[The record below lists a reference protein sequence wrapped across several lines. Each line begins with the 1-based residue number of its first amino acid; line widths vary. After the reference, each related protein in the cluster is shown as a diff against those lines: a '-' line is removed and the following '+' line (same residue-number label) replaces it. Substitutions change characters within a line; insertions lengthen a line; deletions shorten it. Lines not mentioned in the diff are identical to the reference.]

1 MQLRTLFSRHHR
13 FCKPRA
19 TRLNERLAAANA
31 SYHARLSA
39 ENLRK
44 SLSLD
49 KDGVMEQTLVESSDR
64 QTSEGSTQVENSE
77 YSSDHT
83 PQHATKPNIPEN
95 LSHHTS
101 YHAAQPIMFENCD
114 NRAGPTPRHAAR
126 PIMFENCDNR
136 VGPTPRHAARPIM
149 FENGDAA
156 ACPTD
161 GHTFKVH
168 NTSERAFLHTAPS
181 SKCPPELHGQICK
194 MFYLPLR

>member
-114 NRAGPTPRHAAR
+114 NR
-126 PIMFENCDNR
+126 

-168 NTSERAFLHTAPS
+168 NTSERAFLHAAPS